1 MSETLRNFGGRLLL
15 VGCGNMAGA
24 MLDRWL
30 AAGLDPAS
38 VAIVDPYAAP
48 RAGIAHFA
56 SLAEWKDAGAD
67 ADWIMLGMK
76 PQQLGEVA
84 ADLAPVATGAVHL
97 LSILA
102 GVSLADLAARFPEAK
117 AQVRILPN
125 LAARIG
131 AGVSAVASAGDADEA
146 AVTALLT
153 PLGTVVPLADDTAMD
168 LVTAFTGSGP
178 AFVFRLIESY
188 AAAGERLGLSADDAL
203 KLAMATF
210 GGSTALQ
217 LARSGA
223 DLAGVVSFHGGL
235 QTGPPGEAAA
245 IRASVLVLTG
255 AADPVV
261 PDSAVTAWEDELRQA
276 PDVEWQV
283 VTYSGAMHAF
293 SVPGTDAPEHGS
305 QFQPTAERRSW
316 AAMKGFLAEV
326 LG

>member
-1 MSETLRNFGGRLLL
+1 MSKTLRNFGGRLLL

-38 VAIVDPYAAP
+38 VAIVDPFAAP

-56 SLAEWKDAGAD
+56 SLADWKDAGIG

-84 ADLAPVATGAVHL
+84 ADLAPIATGAVHL

-210 GGSTALQ
+210 GGSTALLADSGEKPGILIAQVASKGGTTQAGLDVLDEDGQ
-217 LARSGA
+217 LAALFTNVLRAARDRGRELA
-223 DLAGVVSFHGGL
+223 DIARGDG
-235 QTGPPGEAAA
+235 
-245 IRASVLVLTG
+245 
-255 AADPVV
+255 
-261 PDSAVTAWEDELRQA
+261 
-276 PDVEWQV
+276 
-283 VTYSGAMHAF
+283 
-293 SVPGTDAPEHGS
+293 
-305 QFQPTAERRSW
+305 
-316 AAMKGFLAEV
+316 
-326 LG
+326 

>member
-56 SLAEWKDAGAD
+56 SLAEWKDAGTG
-67 ADWIMLGMK
+67 ADWVMLGMK

-84 ADLAPVATGAVHL
+84 ADLAPIATGGVHL

-210 GGSTALQ
+210 GGSTALLEGSGEKPGTLIAQVASKGGTTQAGLDVLDEDGQ
-217 LARSGA
+217 LAALFTNVLRAARDRGRELA
-223 DLAGVVSFHGGL
+223 DLARG
-235 QTGPPGEAAA
+235 
-245 IRASVLVLTG
+245 
-255 AADPVV
+255 
-261 PDSAVTAWEDELRQA
+261 
-276 PDVEWQV
+276 
-283 VTYSGAMHAF
+283 
-293 SVPGTDAPEHGS
+293 DA
-305 QFQPTAERRSW
+305 
-316 AAMKGFLAEV
+316 
-326 LG
+326 

>member
-1 MSETLRNFGGRLLL
+1 MSKTLRDFGGRLLL

-30 AAGLDPAS
+30 AVGLDPAS
-38 VAIVDPYAAP
+38 VAIVDPFAAP

-56 SLAEWKDAGAD
+56 SLAEWKDAGTG

-76 PQQLGEVA
+76 PQQLSEVA

-131 AGVSAVASAGDADEA
+131 AGVSAVASTGDADEA

-188 AAAGERLGLSADDAL
+188 AAAGERLGLLADDAL

-210 GGSTALQ
+210 GGSTALLEGSGEKPGILIAQVASKGGTTQAGLDVLDEDGQ
-217 LARSGA
+217 LAALFTNVLRAARDRGRELA
-223 DLAGVVSFHGGL
+223 DIARG
-235 QTGPPGEAAA
+235 
-245 IRASVLVLTG
+245 
-255 AADPVV
+255 
-261 PDSAVTAWEDELRQA
+261 
-276 PDVEWQV
+276 
-283 VTYSGAMHAF
+283 
-293 SVPGTDAPEHGS
+293 DA
-305 QFQPTAERRSW
+305 
-316 AAMKGFLAEV
+316 
-326 LG
+326 